1 MIKMQITSSSDSKE
15 IAPIAL
21 AIYQLVN
28 KLPITMRARNSNGVR
43 IEDGKII
50 DYDYTGPVLEKVL
63 EKGKLI
69 HETPETGAYEG
80 IPVVVVP
87 LIEGDKVIGAIGI
100 VDITRGVFS
109 DIMQIARRPDLIK
122 SETPKGEFY

>member
-1 MIKMQITSSSDSKE
+1 MQITSSSDSKE

-21 AIYQLVN
+21 AIHQLVN
-28 KLPITMRARNSNGVR
+28 KLPITMRTRNSNGVR
-43 IEDGKII
+43 IEEGKII

-63 EKGKLI
+63 KKGKLI
-69 HETPETGAYEG
+69 HETPETGVYEG

-87 LIEGDKVIGAIGI
+87 IIEGDEVISAIGI
-100 VDITRGVFS
+100 VDITRGIFS
-109 DIMQIARRPDLIK
+109 DLMQIARRPDLIK

>member
-1 MIKMQITSSSDSKE
+1 MQIASSSSSKE
-15 IAPIAL
+15 IAPMAL
-21 AIYQLVN
+21 AIHQMVN
-28 KLPITMRARNSNGVR
+28 RLPITMRSKNCNGVR

-50 DYDYTGPVLEKVL
+50 DYDYTGPILEKVL
-63 EKGKLI
+63 KEGKLI
-69 HETPETGAYEG
+69 HETPENGVYEG

-87 LIEGDKVIGAIGI
+87 VIEGDEVISALGI